1 MVSQSWANIGS
12 VRGRR
17 GWAAGWRERGEARTQ
32 ADKDL
37 KLLMFGKIDRV
48 PRGYAATREREPVRM
63 ESQNQFIPSRSRPER
78 AGDCDQ
84 RPLEGCCGKADVHM
98 LGCSWA
104 PGWWMPGRSASK
116 QDVEHR
122 QMTFMD
128 KDARED

>member
-12 VRGRR
+12 VRGKR

-63 ESQNQFIPSRSRPER
+63 ESQNQFIPSRSRPKEPVTVIR
-78 AGDCDQ
+78 
-84 RPLEGCCGKADVHM
+84 
-98 LGCSWA
+98 
-104 PGWWMPGRSASK
+104 GRWRGA
-116 QDVEHR
+116 VGR
-122 QMTFMD
+122 QMCTCLVAVGPQGGGCQDEVLQSKMSSTD
-128 KDARED
+128 R